1 MRRDDWEARLAEVL
15 ATTAVQPFAWGV
27 QDCCLFAA
35 DCVQALTGHDYAY
48 EFRGTYDD
56 ADSAAMRLIAV
67 TGTTEIAIAIDKYF
81 KLPRLGSVAFA
92 ARGDLVLFKNHRDQ
106 DTLGVVDLT
115 GERIACV
122 SPQGLEYLPIDCA
135 VMAWAV

>member
-15 ATTAVQPFAWGV
+15 ATAVAQPFAWGI

-35 DCVQALTGHDYAY
+35 DCVQALTGIDFAD

-67 TGTTEIAIAIDKYF
+67 TGTTEIAIAINEYF
-81 KLPRLGSVAFA
+81 KFPRLGNVAFA
-92 ARGDLVLFKNHRDQ
+92 ARGDLALFKNERDQ
-106 DTLGVVDLT
+106 DTLGVIDLT
-115 GERIACV
+115 GEWIACV
-122 SPQGLEYLPIDCA
+122 SPQGLQYLPIDCA
-135 VMAWAV
+135 VMAWAI